1 MATPDRNAAPMTNE
15 PAPRVRVRRGLAKT
29 ISIFFGATILSIVFV
44 RYFTHPRETAD
55 QRARREQLEQ
65 LAKEQPASGD
75 ALAQKLENQFT
86 RAQTEHPAP
95 VAPAAPKTPPSGPV
109 PNGMVGGASSPA
121 GLPGGTPGSQEGLTP
136 EQRLALQRASQ
147 ENDAMAVVS
156 YGDREQGAAAS
167 AGTNPI
173 SDYIAALQRQQ
184 ADKRTAP
191 GEAGTPAIQ
200 AQLAALAA
208 ANSQSQNTPGSAT
221 NARHVAWQGQQ
232 TNQGQSATLTPQA
245 AESPFM
251 VMPGT
256 PIPVV
261 LNQGVNS
268 DMPGQYSATVDRD
281 IYDSIS
287 GSCRLIAKGTR
298 IVGASNS
305 DVAIG
310 QERMQMGAALMIF
323 RNGAS
328 MVLDGLNGADPNGEA
343 GVSADVNNHFF
354 KIFGSTFLIAG
365 IAQYIGRNQSQ
376 PTGTTLNINGGG
388 GATGLTSAAGQ
399 AVSQTTQTILQ
410 RNSNI
415 QPTLRLDPGQK
426 LVFITKAPIRIPP
439 NTVAGECYQ

>member
-15 PAPRVRVRRGLAKT
+15 PAARTRVRRGLAKT
-29 ISIFFGATILSIVFV
+29 IAIFFGATILAIVFV
-44 RYFTHPRETAD
+44 RHFTHPRETAD
-55 QRARREQLEQ
+55 ERARREQLEQ
-65 LAKEQPASGD
+65 LAKEPPASGD
-75 ALAQKLENQFT
+75 ALAQKLEGQFT

-95 VAPAAPKTPPSGPV
+95 AAPAAPPSGPV
-109 PNGMVGGASSPA
+109 PRGMVGSASAPAAVPA
-121 GLPGGTPGSQEGLTP
+121 GAPGAQDGLTP

-147 ENDAMAVVS
+147 DTDSMAVVS
-156 YGDREQGAAAS
+156 YGDREQGAAAN

-173 SDYIAALQRQQ
+173 SDYIASLQRQQ
-184 ADKRTAP
+184 ADKRTGPADTT
-191 GEAGTPAIQ
+191 AAAIQ
-200 AQLAALAA
+200 QQVAAMAA
-208 ANSQSQNTPGSAT
+208 SSNQNTPGSAA
-221 NARHVAWQGQQ
+221 NSRRVAWQGQQ
-232 TNQGQSATLTPQA
+232 ANQGQSAALTPQS

-281 IYDSIS
+281 IYDSIN
-287 GSCRLIAKGTR
+287 GSCKLIAKGTR

-310 QERMQMGAALMIF
+310 QERMQMGGALMIF

-343 GVSADVNNHFF
+343 GVTADVNNHFF

-365 IAQYIGRNQSQ
+365 VAQYIGRNQSQ
-376 PTGTTLNINGGG
+376 PSGTTLNINGGG

-426 LVFITKAPIRIPP
+426 LVFITKAPIHIPP
-439 NTVAGECYQ
+439 TTVAGECYQ

>member
-1 MATPDRNAAPMTNE
+1 
-15 PAPRVRVRRGLAKT
+15 
-29 ISIFFGATILSIVFV
+29 
-44 RYFTHPRETAD
+44 
-55 QRARREQLEQ
+55 
-65 LAKEQPASGD
+65 
-75 ALAQKLENQFT
+75 
-86 RAQTEHPAP
+86 
-95 VAPAAPKTPPSGPV
+95 
-109 PNGMVGGASSPA
+109 
-121 GLPGGTPGSQEGLTP
+121 
-136 EQRLALQRASQ
+136 
-147 ENDAMAVVS
+147 
-156 YGDREQGAAAS
+156 
-167 AGTNPI
+167 
-173 SDYIAALQRQQ
+173 
-184 ADKRTAP
+184 
-191 GEAGTPAIQ
+191 
-200 AQLAALAA
+200 
-208 ANSQSQNTPGSAT
+208 
-221 NARHVAWQGQQ
+221 
-232 TNQGQSATLTPQA
+232 
-245 AESPFM
+245 M

-281 IYDSIS
+281 IYDSIN